1 MKKITLLSLFIALS
15 APLTAHA
22 LLTKDELLSYTAM
35 PIAVTN
41 VAEVQGVQTDQVGT
55 LVTYMNQANVS
66 PAAFIDVFRY
76 VPVALVLNN
85 GRNPDFVQ
93 WVGSEVN
100 RGIVGDQL
108 VTLMEQRLGSY
119 GDVVPVTRTTTRR
132 YYSPQAYQTVYEPD
146 YVPVRVQRYSEQ
158 LMLDSFALIDMP
170 VAVTE
175 VVNVGVPVARVGG
188 LVVQMNLAGVA
199 PLQTV
204 EVLRYSAPALIAV
217 DSGGPD
223 FVQYV
228 VDQRVSGITGYQLV
242 QVIDQRLPYYGI
254 TPQLDLAAPVIIG
267 QSYVPS
273 VVQNYVTPFDPVYVP
288 QVVQTQVA
296 SAAVQ
301 SGVAVAP
308 SPQVERLLE
317 GQGGTVVVN
326 PKQARREIARSMKA
340 EKLTAPRVETPRVA
354 KVHDEHPMHVSRPS
368 MKVTRPQHVAR
379 PHVAPSH
386 VSRPP
391 KTTRPHGKPQ
401 FVPPAGG
408 VAPQVQR
415 GHGKGHVQ
423 SVSPQPQM
431 IPAAPPSQKG
441 NQGQGQGQGQGKKK
455 GKGK

>member
-22 LLTKDELLSYTAM
+22 LLTSDELLSYTAM

-41 VAEVQGVQTDQVGT
+41 VADVRGVQTDQVGT

-76 VPVALVLNN
+76 VPVALMLND

-93 WVGSEVN
+93 WVGSEVG

-132 YYSPQAYQTVYEPD
+132 YYSPQSYQTVYEPD
-146 YVPVRVQRYSEQ
+146 YVPLRVQRYSDR
-158 LMLDSFALIDMP
+158 LLTDSFALIDMP

-175 VVNVGVPVARVGG
+175 VVNTGVPIARVGG
-188 LVVQMNLAGVA
+188 LVVQLNLGGVA

-217 DSGGPD
+217 DSGQPD

-228 VDQRVSGITGYQLV
+228 YDQRVSGITGYRLV
-242 QVIDQRLPYYGI
+242 QLIDQRLPVYGI
-254 TPQLDLAAPVIIG
+254 TPQLDLAAPVYIG
-267 QSYVPS
+267 QSYVPAE
-273 VVQNYVTPFDPVYVP
+273 VQYYVTPIDPVYVP
-288 QVVQTQVA
+288 RAVQTVVQTRVA
-296 SAAVQ
+296 SVAVQ
-301 SGVAVAP
+301 AP
-308 SPQVERLLE
+308 SPQVERLLT
-317 GQGGTVVVN
+317 GQSNSVVVN

-340 EKLTAPRVETPRVA
+340 EKKFDRGVAARPMAAARIETPRVA
-354 KVHDEHPMHVSRPS
+354 KVHPEHRAQVSRP
-368 MKVTRPQHVAR
+368 KHIE
-379 PHVAPSH
+379 H
-386 VSRPP
+386 
-391 KTTRPHGKPQ
+391 PHGKPQ
-401 FVPPAGG
+401 FVPPPSGG

-415 GHGKGHVQ
+415 GHGKSHVQ
-423 SVSPQPQM
+423 SVSPPQQM
-431 IPAAPPSQKG
+431 APAAPQSQKG
-441 NQGQGQGQGQGKKK
+441 NHGQGQGQGKKK